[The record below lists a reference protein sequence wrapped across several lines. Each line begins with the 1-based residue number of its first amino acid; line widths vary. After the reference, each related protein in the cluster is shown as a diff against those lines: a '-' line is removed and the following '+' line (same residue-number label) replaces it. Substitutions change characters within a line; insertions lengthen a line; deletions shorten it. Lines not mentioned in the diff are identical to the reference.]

1 MKNNG
6 DDMTEQKFKERY
18 SRFHAN
24 RYHDIDPRT
33 VSHQR
38 AIFRAAAKLLVNGFA
53 GEPVPL
59 DAEVGYLIDEGGW
72 LFSQKLGTIKDVIQ
86 REAEQYND
94 VDYHRDDVYMDVVHY
109 VPKSMEYNE
118 AYPDIVDGGYYALI
132 TIQR

>member
-1 MKNNG
+1 MS
-6 DDMTEQKFKERY
+6 EQQFKERY
-18 SRFHAN
+18 SRFVAN
-24 RYHDIDPRT
+24 RFHDIDPRT
-33 VSHQR
+33 VSHQQ

-53 GEPVPL
+53 GDPVPL

-86 REAEQYND
+86 READQYNE

-109 VPKSMEYNE
+109 VPESMGYNE
-118 AYPDIVDGGYYALI
+118 DYPDIVDGGFYALI

>member
-1 MKNNG
+1 
-6 DDMTEQKFKERY
+6 MTEQQFKERY
-18 SRFHAN
+18 SRFVAN
-24 RYHDIDPRT
+24 RFHDIDPRT
-33 VSHQR
+33 VSHQQ

-53 GEPVPL
+53 GDPVPL

-86 REAEQYND
+86 READQYNE

-109 VPKSMEYNE
+109 VPESMGYNE
-118 AYPDIVDGGYYALI
+118 DYPDIVDGGFYALI